1 MSQNP
6 ERFNVMDK
14 KSEMQ
19 YQIKSNNDG
28 TYTAYIANQEKVFA
42 DLLEAA
48 EWCSK
53 IRGESD
59 G

>member
-1 MSQNP
+1 
-6 ERFNVMDK
+6 MDK

-28 TYTAYIANQEKVFA
+28 TYTAYIANQEKVFT
-42 DLLEAA
+42 DLLAAA

>member
-28 TYTAYIANQEKVFA
+28 TYTAYIVH
-42 DLLEAA
+42 
-48 EWCSK
+48 S
-53 IRGESD
+53 ES
-59 G
+59 GKSVC